1 MWTASPLSGEATHLL
16 WEDKM
21 KAARLLYGSSEN
33 ADALYATGL
42 FVPDRFIFFEHKG
55 RRFLLMSDLE
65 FERAKRQCRGC
76 TVLPLRRYKK
86 MAERAG
92 KRAGFVNIVDMLLR
106 ERGISDIE
114 VPGDFPAWLY
124 RKLLNRGY
132 KVRCPR
138 DAFFPER
145 EIKKQAEQ
153 CAIEATQRINET
165 ALELALEMLGEA
177 IVRNG
182 KLYLKGKP
190 LTSEQ
195 LKRSL
200 NHVYLDHDCA
210 CPDGMII
217 SCGGQTALPHHCGSG
232 VLRANVPIIIDL
244 FPRSMKTGYWADITR
259 TVVKGKAP
267 NRLKAMYNAVLA
279 AQERALGMVR
289 EGVLANTVHS
299 EALRVLESHGFKT
312 GAVRGTP
319 QGLIHSTGHGLG
331 LEIHERPRLGS
342 ENREPLRAGNV
353 VTVEP
358 GLYYTR
364 LGGVRI
370 EDLVIVTK
378 RGCRNLTKAGKFLEL
393 D

>member
-1 MWTASPLSGEATHLL
+1 MWTASPLSGKATPLL

-33 ADALYATGL
+33 ADMLYATGL
-42 FVPDRFIFFEHKG
+42 FVPDRFICLEHRGK
-55 RRFLLMSDLE
+55 RTLLMSDLE

-92 KRAGFVNIVDMLLR
+92 KRPGLVNIVDALLR
-106 ERGISDIE
+106 ERGISTIE

-124 RKLLNRGY
+124 RKLLNRRY
-132 KVRCPR
+132 KVHCPG

-153 CAIEATQRINET
+153 RAIEAAQRINEK
-165 ALELALEMLGEA
+165 ALELALEMLRKA

-182 KLYLKGKP
+182 RLYLKGTP
-190 LTSEQ
+190 LSSEQ

-200 NHVYLDHDCA
+200 NHLYLDHDCA

-217 SCGGQTALPHHCGSG
+217 SCGERTALPHHSGSG
-232 VLRANVPIIIDL
+232 VLRANAPIIIDL
-244 FPRSMKTGYWADITR
+244 FPRSMKSGYWADMTR

-267 NRLKAMYNAVLA
+267 DRLKAMYDAVLA

-289 EGVLANTVHS
+289 EGILASAIHS
-299 EALRVLESHGFKT
+299 EALRVLVSHGFKT
-312 GAVRGTP
+312 RAVHGTP
-319 QGLIHSTGHGLG
+319 QGLVHSTGHGLG
-331 LEIHERPRLGS
+331 LEIHEEPHLS
-342 ENREPLRAGNV
+342 PENGRPLRPGNV
-353 VTVEP
+353 VSVEP
-358 GLYYTR
+358 GLYYPGV
-364 LGGVRI
+364 GGVRI
-370 EDLVIVTK
+370 EDLVVVTK
-378 RGCRNLTKAGKFLEL
+378 RGCRNLTKAEKSLEL
-393 D
+393 

>member
-1 MWTASPLSGEATHLL
+1 
-16 WEDKM
+16 M

-33 ADALYATGL
+33 ADVFYATGL
-42 FVPDRFIFFEHKG
+42 FVPDRFICLEHNGK
-55 RRFLLMSDLE
+55 RILLMSDLE

-86 MAERAG
+86 LVERAG
-92 KRAGFVNIVDMLLR
+92 KRAGVVNIVDTLLR
-106 ERGISDIE
+106 ERGISEIE
-114 VPGDFPAWLY
+114 VPGDFPVWLY
-124 RKLLNRGY
+124 RKLLNKRY
-132 KVRCPR
+132 KVRCPS

-153 CAIEATQRINET
+153 RAIEATQRINEK
-165 ALELALEMLGEA
+165 ALELALEMLREA

-182 KLYLKGKP
+182 RLYLKGKP
-190 LTSEQ
+190 LTSEL

-200 NHVYLDHDCA
+200 NHLYLDHDCT
-210 CPDGMII
+210 CPSGIVI
-217 SCGGQTALPHHCGSG
+217 SCGGQTALPHHQGG
-232 VLRANVPIIIDL
+232 GILRANTPIVIDL
-244 FPRSMKTGYWADITR
+244 FPRSMKTGYWADMTR

-267 NRLKAMYNAVLA
+267 DRLKAMYDAVLA
-279 AQERALGMVR
+279 AQERVLGMVR
-289 EGVLANTVHS
+289 EGVPANTVHS
-299 EALRVLESHGFKT
+299 EALRVLESHGFRT
-312 GAVRGTP
+312 GTVRGTP

-331 LEIHERPRLGS
+331 LEIHEKPRLGS

-364 LGGVRI
+364 IGGVRI

-378 RGCRNLTKAGKFLEL
+378 RGCRNLTKAEKFLEL
-393 D
+393 

>member
-1 MWTASPLSGEATHLL
+1 MSTASPLSGKATSSS

-33 ADALYATGL
+33 ADVLYATGL
-42 FVPDRFIFFEHKG
+42 FVPDRFICLDHKG
-55 RRFLLMSDLE
+55 KRILLMSDLE

-92 KRAGFVNIVDMLLR
+92 KKAGLVNIVDTLLR
-106 ERGISDIE
+106 ERRISTIE

-124 RKLLNRGY
+124 RKLLGKRY
-132 KVRCPR
+132 KVRCSGK
-138 DAFFPER
+138 DLCPER
-145 EIKKQAEQ
+145 QVKNKAEQ
-153 CAIEATQRINET
+153 GAIEATQRINET
-165 ALELALEMLGEA
+165 ALELVLEMLGEA

-200 NHVYLDHDCA
+200 NHLYLDHDCA
-210 CPDGMII
+210 CPSGMVL
-217 SCGGQTALPHHCGSG
+217 SCGGQTALPHHSG
-232 VLRANVPIIIDL
+232 EGALRAGVPIILDL
-244 FPRSMKTGYWADITR
+244 FPRSMESGYWADMTR
-259 TVVKGKAP
+259 TVVKGKASEK
-267 NRLKAMYNAVLA
+267 LKKMYDAVLA

-289 EGVLANTVHS
+289 EGVLANAVHN
-299 EALRVLESHGFKT
+299 ETLAALESHGFKT
-312 GAVRGTP
+312 RVVRGVP

-331 LEIHERPRLGS
+331 LEIHEKPRLGS

-358 GLYYTR
+358 GLYYTGI
-364 LGGVRI
+364 GGVRI
-370 EDLVIVTK
+370 EDLVVVTK
-378 RGCRNLTKAGKFLEL
+378 RGCRNLTRAEKFLEL
-393 D
+393 